1 MAIVSG
7 KAVTLIAT
15 SAASTD
21 TRRGGEAFPVFLNA
35 RLCDEGCD
43 KRVAFILCHPAGNFT
58 THYLLP
64 HLQRNGAAA
73 LGMATR
79 YINSELEL
87 TMERCIEDL
96 GRGVDFL
103 RDQGYEK
110 VILIGNS
117 GGGSLS
123 CLYQSEAENTTI
135 TSFPDG
141 EQIEIGAL
149 GKADAIALV
158 APHPSRAHAL
168 TEWLD
173 PAIIDEAD
181 PQMRDP
187 ALDLFVPRP
196 VPFDR
201 EWIHAFRDAQVARN
215 RRISQN
221 ALAKLAELRSRPD
234 GPRDQLLLVH
244 GTGADPRFVDLT
256 LDPNGRKARSL
267 ELTRRLN
274 DAHLSMGRLS
284 TMRTW
289 LSQWSID
296 HSRANGPACL
306 ARTSVPVLC
315 IEFEND
321 EIVYPSYLRSYAQAR
336 TDGFTSE
343 VLPGATHFMSG
354 LNELQDQLAHRLVAW
369 ARELPS

>member
-7 KAVTLIAT
+7 KAVTLVST

-21 TRRGGEAFPVFLNA
+21 ARRGGDAFPLFLNA

-43 KRVAFILCHPAGNFT
+43 KSVAFILCHPAGNFT

-64 HLQRNGAAA
+64 HLHRNGAAA

-79 YINSELEL
+79 YINNEFEL
-87 TMERCIEDL
+87 TMERCIQDL
-96 GRGVDFL
+96 GRGVEFL

-110 VILIGNS
+110 VILVGNS

-123 CLYQSEAENTTI
+123 CLYQSEAENPTI
-135 TSFPDG
+135 ATLPDG
-141 EQIEIGAL
+141 EAIEIGEL
-149 GKADAIALV
+149 SKADAIALV

-173 PAIIDEAD
+173 PAIIDESN
-181 PQMRDP
+181 PLIRDQEF
-187 ALDLFVPRP
+187 DLFIQRP

-201 EWIHAFRDAQVARN
+201 DWIRSFRNAQVARN

-221 ALAKLAELRSRPD
+221 ALATLAELRTRSD
-234 GPRDQLLLVH
+234 GPREQILLVH
-244 GTGADPRFVDLT
+244 GTGADPRFIDLT

-267 ELTRRLN
+267 ELTKRLN
-274 DAHLSMGRLS
+274 EAHLSMGRLS

-321 EIVYPSYLRSYAQAR
+321 EIVYPSYLRSYAEAR
-336 TDGFTSE
+336 ADGFTSE
-343 VLPGATHFMSG
+343 VLRGATHFMIG
-354 LNELQDQLAHRLVAW
+354 LNELQDQLARRLVTW
-369 ARELPS
+369 ARELL

>member
-1 MAIVSG
+1 MALVSG
-7 KAVTLIAT
+7 KAVMLVANSVT
-15 SAASTD
+15 STD
-21 TRRGGEAFPVFLNA
+21 TRRGGNSFPLFLNA

-43 KRVAFILCHPAGNFT
+43 KRVAFVLCHPAGNFT

-64 HLQRNGAAA
+64 LLQRNGAAA

-79 YINSELEL
+79 YINNELEL
-87 TMERCIEDL
+87 TMERCIQDL
-96 GRGVDFL
+96 GRGVEFL

-110 VILIGNS
+110 VVLIGNS
-117 GGGSLS
+117 GGGALS
-123 CLYQSEAENTTI
+123 CFYQAEAESPTVSN
-135 TSFPDG
+135 FPDG
-141 EQIEIGAL
+141 EPIEIGL
-149 GKADAIALV
+149 LSKADAIVLL
-158 APHPSRAHAL
+158 APHPSRAQAL

-173 PAIIDEAD
+173 PAIIDESAPD
-181 PQMRDP
+181 LRDP
-187 ALDLFVPRP
+187 WYDLFADRP
-196 VPFDR
+196 IPYDR
-201 EWIHAFRDAQVARN
+201 EWVRLFRDAQAARN

-221 ALAKLAELRSRPD
+221 ALTVLAALRGREE
-234 GPRDQLLLVH
+234 GPSDRILLVH
-244 GTGADPRFVDLT
+244 GTGADPRFIDVT

-274 DAHLSMGRLS
+274 EAHLSMGRLS

-315 IEFEND
+315 IEFEKD
-321 EIVYPSYLRSYAQAR
+321 EIVYPSYMRSYAQAR
-336 TDGFTSE
+336 TDGFTAE

-354 LNELQDQLAHRLVAW
+354 LPELQDRLARRLVAW
-369 ARELPS
+369 GRELFS